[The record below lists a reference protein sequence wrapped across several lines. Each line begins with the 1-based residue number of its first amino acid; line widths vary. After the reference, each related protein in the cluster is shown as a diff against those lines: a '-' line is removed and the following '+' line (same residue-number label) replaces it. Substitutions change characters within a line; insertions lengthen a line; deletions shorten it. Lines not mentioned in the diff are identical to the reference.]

1 MKRIPIVATLVVAV
15 AIATMIVLGMW
26 QLRRMHWKDALVERY
41 AAASQQGQPVPFP
54 LTPAA
59 READLYRKS
68 AFVCARVLD
77 RAAIAGRSAHGEAG
91 WAQTA
96 RCSLTGGGEAQV
108 VLGWASQPATVAWNG
123 GPVTGTIGP
132 AANGEVRLIANPP
145 LAGLGA
151 HAAPDPRDVPN
162 NHLSYAAQWF
172 LFAASAAAI
181 YGIAVWKRLAGS
193 GSRG

>member
-1 MKRIPIVATLVVAV
+1 MKRFPVVATLIVAL
-15 AIATMIVLGMW
+15 AIATMIALGMW
-26 QLRRMHWKDALVERY
+26 QLRRMHWKNALVERY
-41 AAASQQGQPVPFP
+41 GAASQQAQPVPFP
-54 LTPAA
+54 LTPAV

-68 AFVCARVLD
+68 ALVCARVLD
-77 RAAIAGRSAHGEAG
+77 RTAIAGRSARGEAG

-96 RCSLTGGGEAQV
+96 RCSLAEGGEAQV
-108 VLGWASQPATVAWNG
+108 VLGWSPQPGTAVWNG

-145 LAGLGA
+145 LAELAA

-162 NHLSYAAQWF
+162 NHLSYAVQWF

-181 YGIAVWKRLAGS
+181 YGIAVWKRLAGN